1 MGTSLVKASCS
12 EDGHGGIFKRFGFD
26 MARHGFNGEMLIVE
40 TFLWRNLIVLLKLLI
55 SVAGLV

>member
-1 MGTSLVKASCS
+1 MGTSLVKASCL
-12 EDGHGGIFKRFGFD
+12 EVGHGGIFKRIGLD
-26 MARHGFNGEMLIVE
+26 MARHINGGMLIVE